1 MPAHCTRDAPAV
13 LNIRTEQK
21 VSLMYLEI
29 ARLRPRPDGR
39 DALLDVYRVAKEVP
53 MSYGG
58 VDNMSLFDA
67 EGESGELVLLFE
79 WTSKL
84 AHDEFRA
91 SPEFENWRGP
101 LLTVTD
107 GLPAVSFYHPVS
119 I

>member
-1 MPAHCTRDAPAV
+1 
-13 LNIRTEQK
+13 
-21 VSLMYLEI
+21 MYLEI
-29 ARLRPRPDGR
+29 ARLRPRPNGR
-39 DALLDVYRVAKEVP
+39 DEFLDVYRVAKEVP

-58 VDNMSLFDA
+58 VDSMTMFDA
-67 EGESGELVLLFE
+67 ADESGDLVLLFE

-91 SPEFENWRGP
+91 SPEFETWRGP

-107 GLPAVSFYHPVS
+107 GPPTVSFYNPVG